1 MRSKLILC
9 LASFW
14 MASCSFFGEKN
25 KVSDY
30 IDKPDYS
37 LKSVE
42 YVPVFPYFGEGI
54 KPTSLYFGYDEIL
67 YAVDSAQAII
77 SYDAAGRQLGRL
89 AIPGV
94 RFVIQNRSLDLYALG
109 RMDTVINNL
118 SYNVPVIYKIS
129 MKTSS
134 PGSEVRYLDLN
145 SAAVIKKLVY
155 PFCVN
160 EASKLN
166 SKALLEA
173 TSLNAIGFLE
183 DNSYYVTSSG
193 PDDASNELT
202 TTKRNTILLFTAT
215 DGYLGGIT
223 ELPNV
228 QPMGITTFVQPP
240 QRARMDT
247 RLDFIYTA
255 LQPDL
260 AISVRQVQVVIDAD
274 GNVNRTFKPLANP
287 SPSEA
292 DGYLYQTFRFRSPQ
306 SILYTG
312 SSQRYIF
319 VADNVLDSV
328 YAFQENGFE
337 GTAPP
342 PQYSN
347 RKIIKVSF
355 GGKGNGPYQFN
366 RPAALAYFN
375 KTLYVAD
382 LGNRRISRFKLTS
395 DYE

>member
-1 MRSKLILC
+1 MRNLF
-9 LASFW
+9 ASLFLLLL
-14 MASCSFFGEKN
+14 MGSCSFFGEKN

-42 YVPVFPYFGEGI
+42 YVPVFPYFGEGL
-54 KPTSLYFGYDEIL
+54 KPTSLYVGYDEIL
-67 YAVDSAQAII
+67 YAVDSAQAIL
-77 SYDAAGRQLGRL
+77 SYDAAGKQLGRL
-89 AIPGV
+89 ALTGV
-94 RFVIQNRSLDLYALG
+94 QFVIQNRSLDLYALG

-129 MKTSS
+129 QKVNQAGT
-134 PGSEVRYLDLN
+134 EVRFLDLN
-145 SAAVIKKLVY
+145 TATVVKKLVY
-155 PFCVN
+155 PFSVN

-166 SKALLEA
+166 NKSLLEA
-173 TSLNAIGFLE
+173 TSLNSIAFLD

-193 PDDASNELT
+193 PEDGANEIS
-202 TTKRNTILLFTAT
+202 TTKRNSILLFTGA
-215 DGYLGGIT
+215 DVYQGGIT

-228 QPMGITTFVQPP
+228 RPTGITTFVQPP
-240 QRARMDT
+240 QRARMDA
-247 RLDFIYTA
+247 RKDFIYTA

-274 GNVNRTFKPLANP
+274 GNINRTFKPLATP
-287 SPSEA
+287 SVSEA
-292 DGYLYQTFRFRSPQ
+292 DGFLYQTFRFRSPA

-312 SSQRYIF
+312 TSQRYIF

-328 YAFQENGFE
+328 YTFQENGFE

-355 GGKGNGPYQFN
+355 GGSGNGPYQFR
-366 RPAALAYFN
+366 RPAALAYFDR
-375 KTLYVAD
+375 TLFVAD
-382 LGNRRISRFKLTS
+382 LGNRRISRFKLTT